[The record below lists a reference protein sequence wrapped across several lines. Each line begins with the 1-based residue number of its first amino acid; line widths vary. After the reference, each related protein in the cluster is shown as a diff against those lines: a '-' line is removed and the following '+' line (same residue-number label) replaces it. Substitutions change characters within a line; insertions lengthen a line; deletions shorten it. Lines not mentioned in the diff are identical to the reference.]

1 MLVVHPQ
8 FNLVFKVGQS
18 FVAPLVPSLN
28 SGLGSWEKL
37 SQHVYVLFVHCFD
50 KNEEAEPRA
59 KYISRV
65 LVLKE

>member
-1 MLVVHPQ
+1 M
-8 FNLVFKVGQS
+8 GQS

-50 KNEEAEPRA
+50 KNEEAKPRA